1 MPTDAPDKANVIA
14 LPPLIVGA
22 PWRWGLLL
30 HFVWLIRFLAR
41 TDALWL
47 GALLIVVSTPIV
59 IGAARQLAKAKTAFD
74 VRKPTT
80 DIVTGGVFRISRNPT
95 YLSMMLGFL
104 GIASLI
110 DSLWLLLLAP
120 LLIVI
125 LEKASSS
132 PKNAILNRHLE
143 KNICAIRL
151 GFVAGFRVTFDSHER
166 RTRWLAKDDGGE
178 SPDPT
183 QRSRWSPSC
192 QRARLQG
199 YLFAKGY

>member
-1 MPTDAPDKANVIA
+1 M
-14 LPPLIVGA
+14 
-22 PWRWGLLL
+22 
-30 HFVWLIRFLAR
+30 
-41 TDALWL
+41 
-47 GALLIVVSTPIV
+47 
-59 IGAARQLAKAKTAFD
+59 AKAKTAFD

-80 DIVTGGVFRISRNPT
+80 EIVTGGVFRMSRNPT
-95 YLSMMLGFL
+95 YLSMVLGFL

-125 LEKASSS
+125 LEKGVIE
-132 PKNAILNRHLE
+132 PEERYLE
-143 KNICAIRL
+143 QAFGEKYLRYRL

-166 RTRWLAKDDGGE
+166 RTRWLAKDDGGD